1 MTTIIPNLF
10 GINGVID
17 TSKTVLTN
25 LNAMCKAAGCWLS
38 YDTTTGLWSVII
50 NRAGSSIK
58 SFTDSNIIG
67 SISITGTGIDQ
78 LYNSVEVQFPHI
90 DLLNTVDY
98 ANFNIAPASRLPN
111 ELDKKLTIQLDCIN
125 NPIQAAYVGA
135 VELNQNRVDKI
146 IQFKTDYTSLGL
158 KAGDLIDVT
167 NTIYGYTN
175 KVFRITKISEEDM
188 DDGSIQLSI
197 TALEYDANVYNT
209 GSLVYTERTTATGV
223 VPRSQNSALTTN
235 DNNAL
240 VSQLAKLDIPSFAN
254 IVVDLSGASVLSLF
268 NDWVAAGRPNDGS
281 IHIDYPI
288 TFIPDYTGQ
297 PPQESLQWIVKAPY
311 GNWTYT
317 YNGTSHTVNS
327 YFPMYVY
334 VYNESGLL
342 EVNVSGM
349 DTGDINFHFGRAPFG
364 LYTIRLTPA
373 LIYGSD
379 GSTITPTNYTS
390 VITNYKG
397 GASKVIGYAF
407 AKNVRQ

>member
-78 LYNSVEVQFPHI
+78 LYNSVEVQFPHV
-90 DLLNTVDY
+90 DLLNTIDY

-209 GSLVYTERTTATGV
+209 GSLIYTERTTATGI
-223 VPRSQNSALTTN
+223 VPRSQNTALNTN

-240 VSQLAKLDIPSFAN
+240 VSQLAKLDIPSFGN
-254 IVVDLSGASVLSLF
+254 LVDQVSGSSIITTF
-268 NDWVAAGRPNDGS
+268 NNWISAGFDGNTNYLYND
-281 IHIDYPI
+281 I
-288 TFIPDYTGQ
+288 TFGQSYTNE
-297 PPQESLQWIVKAPY
+297 PLNESLQFAVNVPY
-311 GNWTYT
+311 GNWTYSHS
-317 YNGTSHTVNS
+317 GSHTVNS
-327 YFPMYVY
+327 YFPCVVKVFLGGNMIDFAVC
-334 VYNESGLL
+334 
-342 EVNVSGM
+342 GM
-349 DTGDINFHFGRAPFG
+349 DSGYAHFHYYKAPFG
-364 LYTIRLTPA
+364 TYQIRIEPLRSIDFDGAFLTPTSFNSVV
-373 LIYGSD
+373 LNGS
-379 GSTITPTNYTS
+379 G
-390 VITNYKG
+390 G
-397 GASKVIGYAF
+397 GAKYVAYAF
-407 AKNVRQ
+407 AKSVRD

>member
-78 LYNSVEVQFPHI
+78 LYNSVEVQFPHV
-90 DLLNTVDY
+90 DLLNTIDY

-209 GSLVYTERTTATGV
+209 GSLIYTERTTATGI
-223 VPRSQNSALTTN
+223 VPRSQNTALNTN

-240 VSQLAKLDIPSFAN
+240 VSQLAKLDIPSFGNLVDQVSGSSIITAFNNWISAGFDGNTNYLAN
-254 IVVDLSGASVLSLF
+254 D
-268 NDWVAAGRPNDGS
+268 
-281 IHIDYPI
+281 I
-288 TFIPDYTGQ
+288 TFGQSYTNE
-297 PPQESLQWIVKAPY
+297 PLNESLQFAVNVPY
-311 GNWTYT
+311 GNWTYSHS
-317 YNGTSHTVNS
+317 GSHTVNS
-327 YFPMYVY
+327 YFPCVVKVFLGGNMIDFAVC
-334 VYNESGLL
+334 
-342 EVNVSGM
+342 GM
-349 DTGDINFHFGRAPFG
+349 DSGYAHFHYYKAPFG
-364 LYTIRLTPA
+364 TYQIRIEPLRSIDFDGAFLTP
-373 LIYGSD
+373 
-379 GSTITPTNYTS
+379 TS
-390 VITNYKG
+390 FNSVVLNGMGG
-397 GASKVIGYAF
+397 GAKYVAYAF
-407 AKNVRQ
+407 AKSVRD

>member
-78 LYNSVEVQFPHI
+78 LYNSVEVQFPHV
-90 DLLNTVDY
+90 DLLNTIDY

-197 TALEYDANVYNT
+197 VALEYDANVYNT
-209 GSLVYTERTTATGV
+209 GNLIYTERTTATGI
-223 VPRSQNSALTTN
+223 VPRSQNAALNTN

-254 IVVDLSGASVLSLF
+254 LVAQVSGSLTISTF
-268 NDWVAAGRPNDGS
+268 NTWISHGFTENTDYLY
-281 IHIDYPI
+281 IDI
-288 TFIPDYTGQ
+288 IFGQSYTNE
-297 PPQESLQWIVKAPY
+297 PPTESLQFAVNVPY
-311 GNWTYT
+311 GNWTYSHT
-317 YNGTSHTVNS
+317 GSHTVNS
-327 YFPMYVY
+327 YFPCAVKIFYGGNMIDFAVCGMD
-334 VYNESGLL
+334 SGLA
-342 EVNVSGM
+342 
-349 DTGDINFHFGRAPFG
+349 NFHYYKAPFG
-364 LYTIRLTPA
+364 TYQIRIEPLRSIDYDGNFLTPTSFNSVV
-373 LIYGSD
+373 LNGS
-379 GSTITPTNYTS
+379 
-390 VITNYKG
+390 G
-397 GASKVIGYAF
+397 GAGKYVAYAF
-407 AKNVRQ
+407 AKSVRD